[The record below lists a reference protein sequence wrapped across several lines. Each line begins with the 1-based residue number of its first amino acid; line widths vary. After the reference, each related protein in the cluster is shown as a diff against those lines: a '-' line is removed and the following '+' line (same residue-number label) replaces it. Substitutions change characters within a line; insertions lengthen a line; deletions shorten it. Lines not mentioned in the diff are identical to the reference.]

1 MQVHQQEHAAFW
13 SSGIREILGPNLQAG
28 EQKEKRAF
36 VGQMIFQNRISPTPA
51 CFKDVLGGLFILYS
65 ESAI

>member
-1 MQVHQQEHAAFW
+1 MQRLDRVVIPLC
-13 SSGIREILGPNLQAG
+13 IREVLGPNPHAE

-36 VGQMIFQNRISPTPA
+36 VGELIFQNRISPTSP